1 MQLLHLVFLNVSYKN
16 IQQKKKKKKVSY
28 KNNEIS
34 PFPVMFEIDVVKQ
47 FETK

>member
-1 MQLLHLVFLNVSYKN
+1 MQLLRLVFLKVSYKN
-16 IQQKKKKKKVSY
+16 IQQKKINKVSY
-28 KNNEIS
+28 KNSEIS